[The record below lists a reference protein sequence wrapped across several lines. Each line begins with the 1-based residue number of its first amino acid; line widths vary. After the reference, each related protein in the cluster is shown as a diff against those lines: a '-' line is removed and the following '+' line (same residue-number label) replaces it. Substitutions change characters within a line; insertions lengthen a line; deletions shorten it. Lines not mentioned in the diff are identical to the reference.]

1 MIELK
6 GTIKSGGMLH
16 ALLGMNS
23 DSPEAYAESAGSVTI
38 TPAATVGNGATYNIV
53 CTVNQGNL

>member
-38 TPAATVGNGATYNIV
+38 THAATVGNGATYNIV
-53 CTVNQGNL
+53 CTVN